1 MATRDLDPGDVLE
14 RFRAYLRLLA
24 GMQMDPRLRAKLDP
38 SDLVQQTL
46 LEAHQ
51 ARDRIAGRPDAEVA
65 AWLRQILAH
74 NLADTVRRYV
84 TEGRDVA
91 LERSL
96 EKALDE
102 SSSRLEAWL
111 ADEQSSPDEQAQ
123 RQERLL
129 YLADAL
135 DRLPEAQREAIDLK
149 HLHGLPVEEV
159 ARRMGR
165 SGASVAGL
173 LRRGLSRLRE
183 LLAEDEQ

>member
-1 MATRDLDPGDVLE
+1 MTPGDSLE

-51 ARDRIAGRPDAEVA
+51 ARDRITGRPDAEVA
-65 AWLRQILAH
+65 AWLRQALAH
-74 NLADTVRRYV
+74 NLADAARRYG
-84 TEGRDVA
+84 TAGRDVA

-111 ADEQSSPDEQAQ
+111 ADERSSPGERAQ
-123 RQERLL
+123 RQELL
-129 YLADAL
+129 LRLADAL
-135 DRLPEAQREAIDLK
+135 DRLPDDQREAIDLK
-149 HLHGLPVEEV
+149 HLQGLPVEEI
-159 ARRMGR
+159 AQRMGR

-173 LRRGLSRLRE
+173 LRRGLGRLRE
-183 LLAEDEQ
+183 LLPAAEQ

>member
-1 MATRDLDPGDVLE
+1 MAAPREKNSGDSLE

-24 GMQMDPRLRAKLDP
+24 GTQLDPRLRGKLDP

-65 AWLRQILAH
+65 AWLRQVLAH
-74 NLADTVRRYV
+74 NLADAARRYG
-84 TEGRDVA
+84 TAGRDLA
-91 LERSL
+91 LEQSL
-96 EKALDE
+96 EKGLDE

-111 ADEQSSPDEQAQ
+111 ADEQSSPDERAQ

-129 YLADAL
+129 RLADAL
-135 DRLPEAQREAIDLK
+135 GRLPDAQREAVELK

-173 LRRGLSRLRE
+173 LRRGLGRLRE
-183 LLAEDEQ
+183 LLTEEE

>member
-1 MATRDLDPGDVLE
+1 MAAQEVSSPDALE

-24 GMQMDPRLRAKLDP
+24 GMQMDPRLRSKLDP

-51 ARDRIAGRPDAEVA
+51 ARDKIAGRPDAEVA
-65 AWLRQILAH
+65 AWLRQVLAH
-74 NLADTVRRYV
+74 NLADAARRYG
-84 TEGRDVA
+84 TAGRDVA

-111 ADEQSSPDEQAQ
+111 ADERSGPAERAE

-129 YLADAL
+129 RLAGAL
-135 DRLPEAQREAIDLK
+135 DQLPDDQREAIDLK

-173 LRRGLSRLRE
+173 LRRGLGRLRD
-183 LLAEDEQ
+183 LLAEDER

>member
-1 MATRDLDPGDVLE
+1 
-14 RFRAYLRLLA
+14 
-24 GMQMDPRLRAKLDP
+24 MQMDPRLGAKLDP

-74 NLADTVRRYV
+74 NLADAARRYS
-84 TEGRDVA
+84 TAGRDVA

-96 EKALDE
+96 ERALDE

-111 ADEQSSPDEQAQ
+111 AEEQSAPDERAA
-123 RQERLL
+123 RQEQLLRL
-129 YLADAL
+129 AEAL
-135 DRLPEAQREAIDLK
+135 DRRPEAQREAVQLK

-173 LRRGLSRLRE
+173 LRRGLGRLRE
-183 LLAEDEQ
+183 LLAEDQW